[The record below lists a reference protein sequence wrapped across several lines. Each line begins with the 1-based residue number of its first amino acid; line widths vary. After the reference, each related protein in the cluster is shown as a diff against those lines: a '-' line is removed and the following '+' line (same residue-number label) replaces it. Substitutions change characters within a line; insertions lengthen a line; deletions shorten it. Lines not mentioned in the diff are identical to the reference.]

1 MDAIIEN
8 LDKTYIHTPISKQI
22 NKQTIFPL
30 FVSWSRY
37 VQMKYCLQVWRISV
51 KIYAMK
57 LLLKSNST
65 YTRYKIFTIS
75 YKFPIINRLPHAPI
89 LEIKNNRKG
98 KKEIANFG
106 KFAWRVKVSN
116 MYLSIYSTL
125 VCCIRSWIMTFME
138 SSKMQLDISY
148 YIYIYFW
155 KLFESP
161 SESGVLQR
169 IV

>member
-1 MDAIIEN
+1 
-8 LDKTYIHTPISKQI
+8 
-22 NKQTIFPL
+22 
-30 FVSWSRY
+30 
-37 VQMKYCLQVWRISV
+37 
-51 KIYAMK
+51 MK

-65 YTRYKIFTIS
+65 NTRYKIFTIS

-98 KKEIANFG
+98 RKEIANFG

-148 YIYIYFW
+148 YIYIFGSFLNPLVYLECY
-155 KLFESP
+155 KESYKSLSLLCKGIFENKKN
-161 SESGVLQR
+161 VLR
-169 IV
+169 KKNYIAFTIVSRRTIDHWIRK